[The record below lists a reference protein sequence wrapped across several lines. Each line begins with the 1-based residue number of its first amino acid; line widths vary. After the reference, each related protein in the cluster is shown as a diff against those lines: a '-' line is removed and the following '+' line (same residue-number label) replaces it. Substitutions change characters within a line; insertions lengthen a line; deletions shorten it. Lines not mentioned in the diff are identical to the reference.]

1 MSIAKD
7 DVIAAL
13 RIRYDYY
20 SAETVFDLA
29 RARANLPESA
39 SFDASQLAAFRAAL
53 ANVGDRIEQVD
64 ARLAT
69 LSPSPSTPA
78 PAPAPAP
85 KAEMKPEPKPDKG
98 DAKPAKKKDAKPEAA
113 TPVAPSTGT
122 VIALTGVELADGDQL
137 FVCGGSPELGD
148 WDPARARAL
157 AKTGDHWSPTV
168 TVSPD
173 ADVAYKFLRKT
184 ADGSFVWEGGEN
196 RALVAQPRID
206 ATWR

>member
-7 DVIAAL
+7 EVIAAL

-20 SAETVFDLA
+20 SAETIFDLA
-29 RARANLPESA
+29 RERANLPEGA

-53 ANVGDRIEQVD
+53 AKVGDRIEQVD

-69 LSPSPSTPA
+69 LSPSTD
-78 PAPAPAP
+78 APAP
-85 KAEMKPEPKPDKG
+85 KPEPKVEAKP
-98 DAKPAKKKDAKPEAA
+98 DAKPSKKKDAKPEAVKPA
-113 TPVAPSTGT
+113 AASTET
-122 VIALTGVELADGDQL
+122 VISLKGVELADGDQL

-157 AKTGDHWSPTV
+157 VKIGEQWSTTV
-168 TVSPD
+168 NVSPD

-184 ADGSFVWEGGEN
+184 ADGELVWEDGEN
-196 RALVAQPRID
+196 RSLVANEKND